1 MFTDTIADML
11 TRIRNGYMAKKA
23 TVEVPYSKMK
33 TEIANL
39 LVKEGYV
46 QAVEVKEAG
55 VKKSLLINLKYHQGQ
70 AAINKIT
77 RISKSGRRIY
87 KASDKLPYVLSGLG
101 EAIISTS
108 KGIMTAKAA
117 RKNKIG
123 GEIICYVY

>member
-1 MFTDTIADML
+1 MFTHTIADML